1 MRRLVLVMLTA
12 LAFAGTARA
21 AVPQPDARAFYVVN
35 SATGEVLASKNAD
48 ERVPIASI
56 TKLMTVLVALQHV
69 APGIP
74 AAQHR
79 SEAERLA
86 AFEHECE
93 FYCTKWGLQHGT
105 SRYSSCVSD
114 LHQFRTSVLKQL
126 AADDF

>member
-1 MRRLVLVMLTA
+1 MTGQKARLLGRIYDNVEMA
-12 LAFAGTARA
+12 LWAG
-21 AVPQPDARAFYVVN
+21 
-35 SATGEVLASKNAD
+35 
-48 ERVPIASI
+48 
-56 TKLMTVLVALQHV
+56 LVAGVAVFAIFV

-86 AFEHECE
+86 AFEYECE